1 MKKEET
7 SMKQMLKEHIMRSK
21 SFRLIFGILMVCII
35 ALAGLV
41 GLTVKENYS
50 MSVRLQK
57 QQNQYE
63 QLKDEKET
71 LSKNY
76 ESLQLDYANLEC
88 EITYYEDQQDT
99 IKELESKIE
108 KLEENNKKNNKTKT
122 VETSEENQED
132 SIVTNSE
139 TSGTEDQDTSS
150 TDVSYGTMVWLS
162 ETGTKYHSYSSC
174 GNMNPAKARQVS
186 ESSAKAQGY
195 QPCKNCW

>member
-7 SMKQMLKEHIMRSK
+7 SIKQMLKEHIIGSK
-21 SFRLIFGILMVCII
+21 PFRFIFGILIVCII
-35 ALAGLV
+35 ALAGLL

-50 MSVRLQK
+50 MSTRLQK

-76 ESLQLDYANLEC
+76 ENLQDDYDSLEY

-99 IKELESKIE
+99 IKELESKI
-108 KLEENNKKNNKTKT
+108 
-122 VETSEENQED
+122 
-132 SIVTNSE
+132 
-139 TSGTEDQDTSS
+139 DTSS
-150 TDVSYGTMVWLS
+150 ADDSYGTMVWLS

-195 QPCKNCW
+195 QACKNCW

>member
-7 SMKQMLKEHIMRSK
+7 SIKQMLKEHFMRSK
-21 SFRLIFGILMVCII
+21 PFRLIFGVLIVCII
-35 ALAGLV
+35 ALAGLL

-50 MSVRLQK
+50 MSARLQK

-76 ESLQLDYANLEC
+76 ENLQDDYDSLEY

-108 KLEENNKKNNKTKT
+108 DLEENNSK
-122 VETSEENQED
+122 
-132 SIVTNSE
+132 
-139 TSGTEDQDTSS
+139 
-150 TDVSYGTMVWLS
+150 
-162 ETGTKYHSYSSC
+162 
-174 GNMNPAKARQVS
+174 RQIFLRIS
-186 ESSAKAQGY
+186 
-195 QPCKNCW
+195 

>member
-1 MKKEET
+1 MKKEKT
-7 SMKQMLKEHIMRSK
+7 SMKQMLKEHIMGSKPFRS
-21 SFRLIFGILMVCII
+21 IFGSLIVCII
-35 ALAGLV
+35 ALAGLL

-50 MSVRLQK
+50 MSAKLQK

-63 QLKDEKET
+63 QLQDEKET

-99 IKELESKIE
+99 VKELESKIE
-108 KLEENNKKNNKTKT
+108 DLEENNKTET
-122 VETSEENQED
+122 IETSEENQED

-139 TSGTEDQDTSS
+139 TSGTEDTDTSS
-150 TDVSYGTMVWLS
+150 TDDSYGTMVWLS

-195 QPCKNCW
+195 EPCKNCW

>member
-1 MKKEET
+1 
-7 SMKQMLKEHIMRSK
+7 MLKEHIMGSKPFRS
-21 SFRLIFGILMVCII
+21 IFGILIVCII
-35 ALAGLV
+35 ALAGLL
-41 GLTVKENYS
+41 GLAVKENYS
-50 MSVRLQK
+50 MSAKLQK

-63 QLKDEKET
+63 QLQDEKET

-76 ESLQLDYANLEC
+76 ESLQDDYDSLEY

-108 KLEENNKKNNKTKT
+108 DLEESNKTET
-122 VETSEENQED
+122 VEASEENQED
-132 SIVTNSE
+132 SIVTSSE
-139 TSGTEDQDTSS
+139 TSGTEDTDTRS
-150 TDVSYGTMVWLS
+150 TDDSYGTMVWLS

-195 QPCKNCW
+195 EPCKNCW

>member
-7 SMKQMLKEHIMRSK
+7 SMKQMLKEHIMGSK
-21 SFRLIFGILMVCII
+21 SFRFIFGIFIVCII
-35 ALAGLV
+35 ALAGLL

-50 MSVRLQK
+50 MSAKLQK

-63 QLKDEKET
+63 QLQDEKET

-108 KLEENNKKNNKTKT
+108 DLEENNKT
-122 VETSEENQED
+122 ETSEENQED
-132 SIVTNSE
+132 SFVINSE
-139 TSGTEDQDTSS
+139 TSGTEDTDTSS
-150 TDVSYGTMVWLS
+150 TDDSYGTMVWLS

-195 QPCKNCW
+195 QPCKKCW

>member
-7 SMKQMLKEHIMRSK
+7 SMKQMLKEHIMGSK
-21 SFRLIFGILMVCII
+21 PFRFIFGILIVCII

-50 MSVRLQK
+50 MSARLQK

-63 QLKDEKET
+63 QLQDEKET

-76 ESLQLDYANLEC
+76 ESLQDDYDSLEY

-99 IKELESKIE
+99 VKELESKIE
-108 KLEENNKKNNKTKT
+108 DLEENNKTET

-132 SIVTNSE
+132 SIVTSSE
-139 TSGTEDQDTSS
+139 ISGTEDTDTRS
-150 TDVSYGTMVWLS
+150 TDDSYGTMVWLS

>member
-1 MKKEET
+1 
-7 SMKQMLKEHIMRSK
+7 MKQMLKEHIMGSK
-21 SFRLIFGILMVCII
+21 PFRFIFGIFIVCII
-35 ALAGLV
+35 ALAGLLGV
-41 GLTVKENYS
+41 TVKENYS
-50 MSVRLQK
+50 MSAKLQK

-76 ESLQLDYANLEC
+76 ENLQDDYDSLEYK
-88 EITYYEDQQDT
+88 ITYYEDQQDT

-108 KLEENNKKNNKTKT
+108 DLEENNKTET
-122 VETSEENQED
+122 IETSEENQED

-139 TSGTEDQDTSS
+139 TSGTEDTDTSS
-150 TDVSYGTMVWLS
+150 TDDSYGTMVWLS

-195 QPCKNCW
+195 EPCKNCW

>member
-7 SMKQMLKEHIMRSK
+7 SIKQMLKEHFMRSK
-21 SFRLIFGILMVCII
+21 PFRLIFGVLIVCII
-35 ALAGLV
+35 ALAGLL

-50 MSVRLQK
+50 MSARLQK

-76 ESLQLDYANLEC
+76 ENLQDDYDSLEY

-108 KLEENNKKNNKTKT
+108 DLEENNKTET

-132 SIVTNSE
+132 SIVTSSE
-139 TSGTEDQDTSS
+139 ISGTEDTDTSS
-150 TDVSYGTMVWLS
+150 TDDSYGTMVWLP
-162 ETGTKYHSYSSC
+162 EKGEKYHSYASC
-174 GNMNPAKARQVS
+174 GRTNPTKAREVS
-186 ESSAKAQGY
+186 EAYAKEHGY

>member
-7 SMKQMLKEHIMRSK
+7 SMKQMLKEHIMGRKPFRS
-21 SFRLIFGILMVCII
+21 IFGILIVCII
-35 ALAGLV
+35 ALAGLL
-41 GLTVKENYS
+41 GLAVKENYS
-50 MSVRLQK
+50 MSAKLQK

-63 QLKDEKET
+63 QLQDEKET

-76 ESLQLDYANLEC
+76 ESLQDDYDSLEY

-99 IKELESKIE
+99 VKELESKIE
-108 KLEENNKKNNKTKT
+108 DLEENNKTET

-132 SIVTNSE
+132 SIVTSSE
-139 TSGTEDQDTSS
+139 ISGTEDTDTRS
-150 TDVSYGTMVWLS
+150 TDDSCGTMVWLS

-186 ESSAKAQGY
+186 ESSAKTQGY
-195 QPCKNCW
+195 QPCKN